1 MHDEVRKLEA
11 IDSLLTAARELL
23 VSAELRHDERTADVA
38 RRGGRHVV
46 VVDAASP
53 IAPHVR
59 IDLVTGCDDDV
70 EAVTRFQYSTAPGFF
85 EMGDPA

>member
-1 MHDEVRKLEA
+1 MHDEARKLEA
-11 IDSLLTAARELL
+11 IDTLLTAARELL
-23 VSAELRHDERTADVA
+23 ASAELRDDERTAEIA

-53 IAPHVR
+53 FAPHIR
-59 IDLVTGCDDDV
+59 IDLVAGCGDDT

-85 EMGDPA
+85 EIGDSA